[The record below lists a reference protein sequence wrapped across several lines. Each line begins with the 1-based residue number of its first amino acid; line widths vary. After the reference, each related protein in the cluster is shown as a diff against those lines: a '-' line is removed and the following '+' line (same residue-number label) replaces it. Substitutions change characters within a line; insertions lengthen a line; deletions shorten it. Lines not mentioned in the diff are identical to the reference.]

1 MLICAVFKHKVKFII
16 VNVWCVS
23 CFLFRYVMLVL
34 WRHMGRNG
42 HMVLWWLHSSTGNSM
57 RCRNRLNLTFQKAP
71 HFRQFSTQIEL
82 KLSLLQVGVVA
93 LRFGRCDKQRIQWY
107 RHGKPESPGISH
119 GISPSSS
126 RRYSENAQGQPKQK
140 KPVEA
145 AADWT
150 VQVCIVQWFLFVP
163 GCTSASSVAPLED
176 SQCGEC
182 TCLLQNQ
189 NLPINY
195 ILTLHNRDEEK
206 LPSIVFLC
214 CLRSF
219 FRRRRLRRTVSF
231 SSPRPSE
238 VPWRWRLWGPEV
250 RRNFRSVFV
259 VRHVAM
265 HMKIV
270 VWNEVCFW
278 KPQKRLRR
286 MWWIELPSL
295 RVHHLFLRAAS
306 WNLMFLMTCRR
317 SHNRVVWRLP
327 SPPFLQEAFVMAEL
341 WCPALK

>member
-1 MLICAVFKHKVKFII
+1 MMC
-16 VNVWCVS
+16 
-23 CFLFRYVMLVL
+23 VMLPVSL
-34 WRHMGRNG
+34 CHACSMATHRKKRSYGS
-42 HMVLWWLHSSTGNSM
+42 MVIAFINCDSM

-82 KLSLLQVGVVA
+82 KLPLLQVGVVA

-163 GCTSASSVAPLED
+163 VCTSASSVAPLED
-176 SQCGEC
+176 LQCGEC

-195 ILTLHNRDEEK
+195 ILTL
-206 LPSIVFLC
+206 LPSIVFPQ
-214 CLRSF
+214 
-219 FRRRRLRRTVSF
+219 RRRRLRRTVSF

-265 HMKIV
+265 HLKIV

-286 MWWIELPSL
+286 MWWIELQSL
-295 RVHHLFLRAAS
+295 RVHHFFLRAAS

-341 WCPALK
+341 LCPALK